1 MQRKQEPMLTV
12 VANPRKAQAFTLI
25 ELLVVIAII
34 AILAAI
40 LFPVFAKVRAKAR
53 QITCVSNEKQ
63 LGLAMMQYFQDY
75 DEKGPFSRVVPNPAT
90 DWWTAK
96 MLGWKD
102 GIYPYIKS
110 GGLPYNNGQPY
121 ATHGSGGAFFCPENS
136 ASWSSSDV
144 WWHVKSYDVPGSG
157 GDETTRFPRG
167 YAVNGNAA
175 GNELGNAGHFWP
187 CSSDDTSCNKNTG
200 AIAIL
205 NEPANTIMI
214 AESRLPF
221 ADVGP
226 GFSIDRCTSSGVPD
240 GGAPTSCIQGHG
252 AGITNFV
259 FFDGHAKSTRATT
272 AIKDDLWDTY
282 KGNPGGQ
289 ASDLANAGKIQ
300 EWNPGF

>member
-1 MQRKQEPMLTV
+1 MSTV

-63 LGLAMMQYFQDY
+63 LGLAMMQYFQDN
-75 DEKGPFSRVVPNPAT
+75 DEKGPVFREVLNGG
-90 DWWTAK
+90 DWWTSR

-102 GIYPYIKS
+102 CIYPYIKS

-136 ASWSSSDV
+136 ASWSNADV
-144 WWHVKSYDVPGSG
+144 WWHLSSYDTPGSG

-167 YAVNGNAA
+167 YAINGSAG
-175 GNELGNAGHFWP
+175 GNEGSGGRFWP
-187 CSSDDTSCNKNTG
+187 CVGDGSCDKNSG
-200 AIAIL
+200 AIAML
-205 NEPANTIMI
+205 DTPGSTIMI
-214 AESRLPF
+214 AETRLPF
-221 ADVGP
+221 ADTNA
-226 GFSIDRCTSSGVPD
+226 GFSTYECTANGVPA
-240 GGAPTSCIQGHG
+240 GGQTRSCVQGHG
-252 AGITNFV
+252 AGMTNFV
-259 FFDGHAKSTRATT
+259 FFDGHAKATRATT

-282 KGNPGGQ
+282 KGNPSGQ
-289 ASDLANAGKIQ
+289 ANDLKNAGGIP
-300 EWNPGF
+300 EWNPSF